1 MPSIPELILGLSLT
15 TNPNAEITQTQT
27 QNVPIPSLVQPF
39 VGAKWKKSMLVAGF
53 GLQHSHQYRK
63 IGETEYIS
71 HEGIT
76 TIGIDYRATFLQKKS
91 VEAFWGIGT
100 SVDIPSVHFVANGE
114 EAEALQSQIWVD
126 LFSVGSRV
134 SFGARKYWDQFF
146 VGMRADQH
154 FRWSPHF
161 DDEFGTEQHF
171 FLTSEG
177 SVTFG
182 WIL

>member
-15 TNPNAEITQTQT
+15 MNNTPTDMTQTP
-27 QNVPIPSLVQPF
+27 NIPIHPAAQPF
-39 VGAKWKKSMLVAGF
+39 LGAKWKNSMLVAGF
-53 GLQHSHQYRK
+53 ALQHAYQYRK
-63 IGETEYIS
+63 IGETEYTS

-76 TIGIDYRATFLQKKS
+76 SLALDYRGTFLQEKS
-91 VEAFWGIGT
+91 VEAFWGIGA
-100 SVDIPSVHFVANGE
+100 SVDIPSVHFVTDGE
-114 EAEALQSQIWVD
+114 ESEALRSQIWVD
-126 LFSVGSRV
+126 LFSLGGRA
-134 SFGARKYWDQFF
+134 SFGARKYWGNFF
-146 VGMRADQH
+146 VGMRGDQLFH
-154 FRWSPHF
+154 WSPQF